1 MSRIKAKEQWIVP
14 TTFIVLSIV
23 CFFLA
28 KVTPE
33 FLIEQVSVRFIRN
46 GVLVLALIM
55 PIVAGM
61 GLNFAVIVGAM
72 TAQAAYLLVL
82 NWNITGGLGVLCVF
96 LLTIFLS
103 IGVGYI
109 LGRLMNVVKGKEM
122 VTSIVIGF
130 LSNYIYQLI
139 FIVGFGTVI
148 KVHNDSLVLKTGIG
162 VKNMIDLKSYKDFF
176 NSFASITIGGINV
189 SLFLIVAVLVLAFIT
204 YYIMNTPFGQR
215 VKVVGMSEN
224 KAENTGINV
233 NRTRIWVMII
243 STVLAGIGQFIY
255 LQNIGSL
262 NVYTEHLNVD
272 TFSCAALLAGGA
284 SIKRASVR
292 NALFGVLL
300 MHTLFVLSPLAG
312 QNSFANVA
320 LGEYFRSFIVYGVIA
335 FALVMNIRLERTKPK
350 L

>member
-1 MSRIKAKEQWIVP
+1 MRAAKIKETWIVP
-14 TTFIVLSIV
+14 VTFIILSII
-23 CFFLA
+23 CYFLA
-28 KVTPE
+28 KVSPS

-46 GVLVLALIM
+46 GILVLALVM

-72 TAQAAYLLVL
+72 TAQAAYLIVL
-82 NWNITGGLGVLCVF
+82 NLNIEGGPGVLLVF
-96 LLTIFLS
+96 LLTILLS
-103 IGVGYI
+103 VVVGYV

-148 KVHNDSLVLKTGIG
+148 KVHNDSLVLKTGVG
-162 VKNMIDLKSYKDFF
+162 VKNMVDLKSFKEFF
-176 NSFASITIGGINV
+176 NSFGSVTIGGIKV
-189 SLFLIVAVLVLAFIT
+189 SVFLIGMVLVVAFIS
-204 YYIMNTPFGQR
+204 YYLMNTPFGQR
-215 VKVVGMSEN
+215 VRIVGFSEE
-224 KAENTGINV
+224 KAENTGIHV

-243 STVLAGIGQFIY
+243 STVLAGVGQFVY

-312 QNSFANVA
+312 QNSFDNVA

-335 FALVMNIRLERTKPK
+335 FALVMNIRIENKK
-350 L
+350 

>member
-1 MSRIKAKEQWIVP
+1 MKSIKTKEAWIVP
-14 TTFIVLSIV
+14 VTFIVLSII
-23 CFFLA
+23 CYFLA
-28 KVTPE
+28 KVSPS

-46 GVLVLALIM
+46 GILVLALIL

-72 TAQAAYLLVL
+72 TAQAAYLIIL
-82 NWNITGGLGVLCVF
+82 NWNIEGGIGVLLVF
-96 LLTIFLS
+96 LLTILLS
-103 IGVGYI
+103 VFVGYI

-148 KVHNDSLVLKTGIG
+148 QVHNDSLVLKTGVG
-162 VKNMIDLKSYKDFF
+162 VKNMIDLKSFKDFF
-176 NSFASITIGGINV
+176 NSFGSVTIGGIKV
-189 SLFLIVAVLVLAFIT
+189 SIFLIVMVLAVAFMM
-204 YYIMNTPFGQR
+204 YYLMNTPFGQR
-215 VKVVGMSEN
+215 VRIVGLSEE
-224 KAENTGINV
+224 KAENTGIHV

-243 STVLAGIGQFIY
+243 STVLAGIGQFVY

-312 QNSFANVA
+312 QNSFDNVA

-335 FALVMNIRLERTKPK
+335 FALVMNIRIENKK
-350 L
+350 